1 MKSIDQNII
10 KYIMYLILNKELDN
24 QQTLIQ
30 PHTLTLT
37 PSTLA

>member
-10 KYIMYLILNKELDN
+10 KYIMSLILNKELDN
-24 QQTLIQ
+24 QQTPIQ
-30 PHTLTLT
+30 PRTLILT